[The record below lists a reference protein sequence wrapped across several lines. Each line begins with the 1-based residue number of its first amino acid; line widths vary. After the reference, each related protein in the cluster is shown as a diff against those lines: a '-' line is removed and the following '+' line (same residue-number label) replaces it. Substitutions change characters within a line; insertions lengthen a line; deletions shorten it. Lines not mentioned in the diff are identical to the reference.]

1 MAAVVGVVLIKLA
14 RLAVAAEGEVVI
26 TAALAPPI
34 NLVILVLQLMA
45 LAGAAQLVPVIQPV
59 LLAVVVGGRLGPL
72 CVPAQ
77 LPEALV

>member
-34 NLVILVLQLMA
+34 NLVILALQLTA
-45 LAGAAQLVPVIQPV
+45 L
-59 LLAVVVGGRLGPL
+59 VVVVQIP
-72 CVPAQ
+72 
-77 LPEALV
+77 PEMM